1 MVTTAHSTISA
12 ATIIKGTPITI
23 VANPAS
29 TYKPADAVYMTAL
42 AIATHLDS
50 DTAIAKLIKP
60 AFLDYLPRKL
70 AGVTKGPDDAYAAT
84 ETLQVIIGGLH
95 GPLKLVIKVTDLGAT
110 IQQGHAFMAS
120 ATAGDVALA
129 ASTGTNDLIDPPL
142 YLAVPG
148 VNGDTYATGWMY

>member
-1 MVTTAHSTISA
+1 MANTAHSTISPS
-12 ATIIKGTPITI
+12 TIIKGTPITI

-29 TYKPADAVYMTAL
+29 TYKPADAVYMTAP
-42 AIATHLDS
+42 ATATHLDS
-50 DTAIAKLIKP
+50 DTAICKLIKP

-70 AGVTKGPDDAYAAT
+70 AGVTKETDDAYAAT
-84 ETLQVIIGGLH
+84 ETLQVIIGGLN

-110 IQQGHAFMAS
+110 IQQGHGFMAS
-120 ATAGDVALA
+120 ANAGDVSLA

-148 VNGDTYATGWMY
+148 ITGDVYATGWMY

>member
-1 MVTTAHSTISA
+1 MAITAHETISA

-23 VANPAS
+23 SANPAS
-29 TYKPADAVYMTAL
+29 TYKPADAVYMTAP

-50 DTAIAKLIKP
+50 DTAICKLIKP
-60 AFLDYLPRKL
+60 AFLDYLPRVVD
-70 AGVTKGPDDAYAAT
+70 GVTKGANDAYAAT
-84 ETLQVIIGGLH
+84 ETLNVIIGGLN

-110 IQQGHAFMAS
+110 IQQGHGFMAS
-120 ATAGDVALA
+120 ANAGDVSLS

-148 VNGDTYATGWMY
+148 INGDTYATGWMY